1 MKISVQKSILEQV
14 LSQLQPF
21 LEKKDTS
28 QITSHVYIET
38 DGTNITLKATDYEIG
53 LKTKIEDVDIK
64 EEGKATANG
73 KKLLDIVRILK
84 DEEIVLE
91 QKEDTLFIKQ
101 GHSKF
106 KLPIFD
112 PLEYPIFPQIDNKPN
127 ISINSVEFVT
137 SLKKVTP
144 AIDTNNPKF
153 ELNGALIDIKEEF
166 INIVATDT
174 RRLALVKIQNSPKT
188 TLALIIPKKAI
199 LEIQKL
205 FLEDINIFYDET
217 NLIIKSGN
225 YLFFT
230 KLINGKF
237 PDYERI
243 VPKDL
248 RFQLNLPKDKMV
260 EAIKQITTI
269 SNEIKLTFLKDRII
283 FKSLSEENIEAQTE
297 IEVETPFEEKFVMA
311 INSRYLLDFLANIE
325 GNEFQMGLNE
335 PELPFLLKNDNFLTI
350 IMPIV
355 I

>member
-1 MKISVQKSILEQV
+1 MKLSVQKSRLEQV
-14 LSQLQPF
+14 LSQMQPF

-28 QITSHVYIET
+28 QITSHIYLNASNSKLEVK
-38 DGTNITLKATDYEIG
+38 GTDYEIG
-53 LKTKIEDVDIK
+53 LKTDIEDVNIVD
-64 EEGKATANG
+64 EGKATANG
-73 KKLLDIVRILK
+73 KKILDIVRILK
-84 DEEIVLE
+84 DDEITLE
-91 QKEDTLFIKQ
+91 KKEDHLFIKQ

-112 PLEYPIFPQIDNKPN
+112 PEEYPTFPSIENKPS
-127 ISINSVEFVT
+127 ISINSIEFIT
-137 SLKKVTP
+137 SLKKITP

-153 ELNGALIDIKEEF
+153 ELNGALIDIKEDF
-166 INIVATDT
+166 INLVATDT
-174 RRLALVKIQNSPKT
+174 RRLALVNLKNSPDT
-188 TLALIIPKKAI
+188 TLALIIPRKAI

-205 FLEDINIFYDET
+205 FLENVNLYYDET
-217 NLIIKSGN
+217 NLIIKSDN

-243 VPKDL
+243 IPKSL
-248 RFQLNLPKDKMV
+248 KYELNLPKDKMV

-311 INSRYLLDFLANIE
+311 VNSKFLLDFINNID
-325 GNEFQMGLNE
+325 GNSFDMGLNE
-335 PELPFLLKNDNFLTI
+335 PELPFLLKENNFLTI

>member
-1 MKISVQKSILEQV
+1 M
-14 LSQLQPF
+14 QPF

-28 QITSHVYIET
+28 QITSHIYLDAKDST
-38 DGTNITLKATDYEIG
+38 LTLKGTDYEIG
-53 LKTKIEDVDIK
+53 LKTTINDVTVNN
-64 EEGKATANG
+64 EGNATANG
-73 KKLLDIVRILK
+73 KKLLDIIRILK
-84 DEEIVLE
+84 DEEVILE
-91 QKEDTLFIKQ
+91 RKEDTVFIKQ

-112 PLEYPIFPQIDNKPN
+112 PNEFPTFPTTQNLPN
-127 ISINSVEFVT
+127 ISINSIEFIT
-137 SLKKVTP
+137 SLKKITP
-144 AIDTNNPKF
+144 AIDINNPKF
-153 ELNGALIDIKEEF
+153 ELNGALIDIKEDL
-166 INIVATDT
+166 INLVATDT
-174 RRLALVKIQNSPKT
+174 RRLALVNLKNSPDT
-188 TLALIIPKKAI
+188 TLALIIPRKAI

-205 FLEDINIFYDET
+205 FLENIDLYYDET
-217 NLIIKSGN
+217 NLIIKSDN

-243 VPKDL
+243 IPKTLKYEMELPKDL
-248 RFQLNLPKDKMV
+248 MV

-297 IEVETPFEEKFVMA
+297 IEVPTPFEEKFVMA
-311 INSRYLLDFLANIE
+311 VNSKFLLDFLNNID
-325 GNEFQMGLNE
+325 GNIFSMGVNE
-335 PELPFLLKNDNFLTI
+335 PELPFLLKNNNFLTI